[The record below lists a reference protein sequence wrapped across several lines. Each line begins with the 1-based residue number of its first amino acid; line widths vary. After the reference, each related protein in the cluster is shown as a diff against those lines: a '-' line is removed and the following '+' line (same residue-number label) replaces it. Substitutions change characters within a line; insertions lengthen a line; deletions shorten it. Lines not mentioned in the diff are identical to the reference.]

1 MDGGLAKE
9 ETAKWGSLEWIQCSI
24 NSASFLIVERTIN
37 DRKAE
42 ESCWQQNDTE
52 ASSRASWKTE
62 NTDGAKSHT
71 PFLVLWRVL
80 CHEKFAQQA
89 LGRYVGKSLE
99 RGIEKKR
106 WLLDF
111 LIPLPICGQVSD
123 RDGQNGR
130 MVRTCCAS
138 CYLEGKRFS
147 SGGARG
153 WKLLPLL
160 FEVAW
165 KWLISSLACGW
176 GKLLF
181 TTFPRAGRKGG
192 GSSGS
197 EWPHL
202 HALSWKVMRIR
213 RGKLKITSQ
222 KQANKPTCKHRPP
235 IVEREWEYKG
245 ENSKQTSICSSI
257 NVTII
262 TTILIVLHM
271 PSGLHLQSTGYII

>member
-1 MDGGLAKE
+1 M
-9 ETAKWGSLEWIQCSI
+9 
-24 NSASFLIVERTIN
+24 
-37 DRKAE
+37 
-42 ESCWQQNDTE
+42 
-52 ASSRASWKTE
+52 
-62 NTDGAKSHT
+62 
-71 PFLVLWRVL
+71 
-80 CHEKFAQQA
+80 
-89 LGRYVGKSLE
+89 GKSLE

-165 KWLISSLACGW
+165 KWLISRLACGW

-222 KQANKPTCKHRPP
+222 KQANKPTCKHPPP

-271 PSGLHLQSTGYII
+271 PSGLHFTKHRVHYLAVFLQQIIQSGDNQNSSYHLPKPHDYQECLSCVILFNPHDLSVVLFLFPFYKVGTRLGEVK